1 MPLYLGEPGSPDWWL
16 ARLSQKLLDRGQRYN
31 LLERYYGG
39 DHPLPLGD
47 WRYKRALK
55 ILQKKARTNYCQLIA
70 DSPVERM
77 RVQGFRFGL
86 SNNTADQDSS
96 AIWEANDMDLQS
108 GLVHLS
114 SAVFGDSYV
123 MVSPPPDGDQW
134 PLVTPEDPRYCI
146 TEADPMRPRRVRAA
160 LKMWLDEAAN
170 EMYALVYTPEWIAYM
185 VTPATGVEELAWP
198 QTPRI
203 THHAEIAHMAW
214 RIDGI
219 VDNPW
224 GVVPIVRFPWR
235 PGWGNESRGEF
246 EGIID
251 IQDRINATV
260 LDRMVISRAQAY
272 KQRWAKGIAVE
283 KDSDG
288 RARPPFD
295 PGADILWVTPK
306 ADADFGEFR
315 EADIRQVL
323 DAVRHDV
330 QDLAAISKTPPHYL
344 IGEIV
349 NASGDALKAAETG
362 LVSKVM
368 DRMRIVGA
376 SWEQVMKL
384 CFIVLG
390 ERDKGV
396 EPGVETIWA
405 DPESR
410 SRAELADAA
419 LKESSIGVPFSLLM
433 ERLQYSPQEIERAKA
448 ERVADEMRQTMLQ
461 IRQQRM
467 MIDSGVVPDPQEPRD
482 AGGGNSSGSGPAAR
496 RTEDSSSS

>member
-16 ARLSQKLLDRGQRYN
+16 ARLSQKLLDRGQRYD
-31 LLERYYGG
+31 LLERYYLG
-39 DHPLPLGD
+39 DHPVPLGD
-47 WRYKRALK
+47 WRYKQALK
-55 ILQKKARTNYCQLIA
+55 LLQKKSRTNYCQLIA

-86 SNNTADQDSS
+86 TNNIADQDSS
-96 AIWEANDMDLQS
+96 AIWEANDLDLQS

-123 MVSPPPDGDQW
+123 MVSPPPDGERW
-134 PLVTPEDPRYCI
+134 PLVTPEDPRYTI
-146 TEADPMRPRRVRAA
+146 TEADPLRPRQVRAA

-170 EMYALVYTPEWIAYM
+170 EMYALVYTRDWIAYM
-185 VTPATGVEELAWP
+185 VTPATGMEELAWP
-198 QTPRI
+198 ATPRI
-203 THHAEIAHMAW
+203 THTAEIAHMAW
-214 RIDGI
+214 RIDG
-219 VDNPW
+219 VVENPW

-235 PGWGNESRGEF
+235 PSFGNESRGEF
-246 EGIID
+246 EGVLD

-272 KQRWAKGIAVE
+272 KQRWAKGINVD
-283 KDSDG
+283 KDQSG
-288 RARPPFD
+288 KPRPPFD
-295 PGADILWVTPK
+295 PGADILWVSNS
-306 ADADFGEFR
+306 ADAAFGEFK

-362 LVSKVM
+362 LVSKVQ
-368 DRMRIVGA
+368 DRMRVVGA

-384 CFIVLG
+384 CFLVTG
-390 ERDKGV
+390 ETAKGK
-396 EPGVETIWA
+396 EAGVETIWA

-433 ERLQYSPQEIERAKA
+433 DRLQYTPQEIERAKA

-461 IRQQRM
+461 IRQQKM
-467 MIDSGVVPDPQEPRD
+467 MIDSGVVADPTEPANASTND
-482 AGGGNSSGSGPAAR
+482 GGRSGSSSGRAQGDGES
-496 RTEDSSSS
+496 